1 MTYPGGK
8 NGSGVYQR
16 IINHMPPHD
25 VYIEGFCGS
34 GAVLRNKKPAARNIA
49 IDKSQDALD
58 LCIGLYQGSTLDT
71 TFFDGDTLE
80 LLPQLRTLLG
90 DQPLIE
96 DPKTLIYL
104 DPPYVLSTRK
114 GGELYDHEMSDLD
127 HIKLLTLVCERPSM
141 VMISGYRSA
150 IYDEFLSD
158 FHRIDYQ
165 TMTRQG
171 MVDESLW
178 LNFEPPNRLH
188 DYSHLGEN
196 YRERERIKRK
206 KNRFQAKFEQMPRLE
221 RLAIME
227 VLTNQK

>member
-25 VYIEGFCGS
+25 AYIEGFCGS
-34 GAVLRNKKPAARNIA
+34 GAVLRNKRPAKHNVA
-49 IDKSQDALD
+49 IDKSKDALD
-58 LCIGLYQGSTLDT
+58 LCMKLCKGRHLGAVFLE
-71 TFFDGDTLE
+71 GDALE
-80 LLPQLRTLLG
+80 TLPQLCDFSS

-96 DPKTLIYL
+96 NPKTLIYL

-114 GGELYDHEMSDLD
+114 GGELYDFEMSDLD
-127 HIKLLTLVCERPSM
+127 HIKLLTVVCERPSM

-150 IYDEFLSD
+150 IYDEYLSE

-165 TMTRQG
+165 TTTRQG
-171 MVDESLW
+171 LVDESLW
-178 LNFEPPNRLH
+178 MNFEPPNRLH

-206 KNRFQAKFEQMPRLE
+206 KNRFQSKFEQMPRLE

-227 VLTNQK
+227 VLTSQK